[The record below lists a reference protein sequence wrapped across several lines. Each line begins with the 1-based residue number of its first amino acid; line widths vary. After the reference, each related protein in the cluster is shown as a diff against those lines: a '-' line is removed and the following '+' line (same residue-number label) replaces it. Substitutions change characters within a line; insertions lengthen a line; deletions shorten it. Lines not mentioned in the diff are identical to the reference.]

1 MNRDTASLG
10 EKEGNFTD
18 RGPALSTT
26 FYEVAQVSR
35 VHERPQDITTPA
47 TAEGGPGT
55 LIQNGGYHATGEQQ
69 GQIKQ
74 TCSEQ
79 KPTVRWP
86 GPSEVKE
93 LSCINDEFKGISEG
107 SKGTGER
114 KLNHTG
120 EVIYNNGMESYGV
133 CQTARKKK
141 QGQAKSR

>member
-69 GQIKQ
+69 GQTKQ
-74 TCSEQ
+74 TNKVTCSGQ
-79 KPTVRWP
+79 KPKVRRP
-86 GPSEVKE
+86 GASEVKE
-93 LSCINDEFKGISEG
+93 
-107 SKGTGER
+107 
-114 KLNHTG
+114 
-120 EVIYNNGMESYGV
+120 
-133 CQTARKKK
+133 
-141 QGQAKSR
+141 